1 MKTDPVKLSEEYFE
15 SGYGCAE
22 SVLMAIAVSQ
32 NIKSELIPRIAS
44 GFCGGMAL
52 TNGLCGAVAG
62 GVMAINLIYGRDN
75 NRQNKDI
82 NYQKVQEFI
91 SEFKARFG
99 SLNCPDLTD
108 CDLSTDEGKEKFD
121 VLNVHKKCT
130 QYTVE
135 ATRLVYNSIK
145 SI

>member
-32 NIKSELIPRIAS
+32 NIKSEIIPRIAS

-62 GVMAINLIYGRDN
+62 GVMAINLLYGRDN
-75 NRQNKDI
+75 NFQNKDL

-91 SEFKARFG
+91 VEFKTRFG
-99 SLNCPDLTD
+99 SLNCPDLTG
-108 CDLSTDEGKEKFD
+108 CDLSTDKGKEQFD
-121 VLNVHKKCT
+121 VLNVHEKCT
-130 QYTVE
+130 ELTAE
-135 ATRLVYNSIK
+135 ATSMVLELIDV
-145 SI
+145 

>member
-32 NIKSELIPRIAS
+32 NIKSELVSRIAS

-75 NRQNKDI
+75 NHQNKDI

-99 SLNCPDLTD
+99 SINCTDLTD
-108 CDLSTDEGKEKFD
+108 CDLSTEEGKEKFD

-135 ATRLVYNSIK
+135 ATKLVYNSIK

>member
-1 MKTDPVKLSEEYFE
+1 MNTDPVKLSEEYFE

-32 NIKSELIPRIAS
+32 NIKSKLIPRIAS

-62 GVMAINLIYGRDN
+62 GVMAINLLYGRDN
-75 NRQNKDI
+75 NYQNKDL

-99 SLNCPDLTD
+99 SLNCPDLTG

-135 ATRLVYNSIK
+135 ATKLVYNSIK

>member
-1 MKTDPVKLSEEYFE
+1 MKTDPVKRSEEYFE

-75 NRQNKDI
+75 NHQNKDI

-108 CDLSTDEGKEKFD
+108 CDLSTDEGKKKFD

>member
-52 TNGLCGAVAG
+52 TNGLCGAIAG

-75 NRQNKDI
+75 NHQNKDI

-130 QYTVE
+130 HYTVE

>member
-44 GFCGGMAL
+44 GFCGGIAL

-75 NRQNKDI
+75 NHQNKDI

-135 ATRLVYNSIK
+135 ATKLVYNSIK